1 MHLTVVVTVTA
12 APVAAVI
19 RDLTIAIHHG
29 TIVIINLTTHTI
41 VITDIMGMY
50 AICLLQLLT
59 YSFIILSDDY
69 RSSRSSYP
77 PVGPPRWVLKKIF
90 FLNYLL
96 IH

>member
-1 MHLTVVVTVTA
+1 MHLMVVVTVTA

-50 AICLLQLLT
+50 AIC
-59 YSFIILSDDY
+59 
-69 RSSRSSYP
+69 
-77 PVGPPRWVLKKIF
+77 
-90 FLNYLL
+90 
-96 IH
+96 